1 MGQLST
7 RKNRR
12 LGVSLGYVK
21 QQTAKK
27 VCASATVVASLFVVL
42 VRYLK
47 NCMKSDL
54 IAVLSFLNPF
64 KLLTMTIQE
73 ELQQARTKNVNKML
87 EKIHKELNELS
98 QELSGMPIEEFMFT
112 YEPTNPFFRA
122 L

>member
-1 MGQLST
+1 VGQLST
-7 RKNRR
+7 RKNQR

-27 VCASATVVASLFVVL
+27 VCASATGVAYLCVVL

-64 KLLTMTIQE
+64 KLLTMTIHE
-73 ELQQARTKNVNKML
+73 ELQQARNKNVNKML

>member
-73 ELQQARTKNVNKML
+73 ELQQARNKNVNKML

>member
-1 MGQLST
+1 VGQLST

-73 ELQQARTKNVNKML
+73 ELQQARNKNVNKML

>member
-7 RKNRR
+7 RKNQR

-27 VCASATVVASLFVVL
+27 VCASATVVAYLFVVL

-122 L
+122 S